1 MSETMIPADL
11 ILIDESRTPEQLL
24 REVPYE
30 TLLASQQFWEARL
43 DRLFETKKYDIEDHD
58 CCSPEE
64 DLLETLD
71 YIIYDDDYFIDKHL
85 WCEKSREEILS
96 LAPSTH
102 SL

>member
-1 MSETMIPADL
+1 MTNTTETMIPTDL

-30 TLLASQQFWEARL
+30 TLLASQQFWSDRFFRL
-43 DRLFETKKYDIEDHD
+43 VADDHTW
-58 CCSPEE
+58 SPPEE
-64 DLLETLD
+64 DLLELLD
-71 YIIYDDDYFIDKHL
+71 YIIYDDHFIDKHL

-96 LAPSTH
+96 LTPSAY